1 MEVLVQIDAGELVQD
16 IDDGMGVTIGQGT
29 VIFVAI
35 PAVMFRTPYTA
46 VSLEFVNTDGLREF
60 GWRAE
65 MDGLKDR
72 LDSALGDMVP
82 SCDLGESERLYQ
94 IQENGVIESL
104 RHAKRRMDPVGSL
117 VERGVTVLAQESA
130 LVEGDDGTAMITGD
144 VPDGLYGTGVLDDTV
159 IRTTVKTQ
167 SLTGY
172 RHIESDEI
180 VVLEDLNVFDSGF
193 LWQFCQIVG
202 CFHSCSMPP
211 SINFCC
217 KPIITREVWNN
228 YGSAQHSNKSYG
240 SFKNNW

>member
-1 MEVLVQIDAGELVQD
+1 
-16 IDDGMGVTIGQGT
+16 
-29 VIFVAI
+29 
-35 PAVMFRTPYTA
+35 
-46 VSLEFVNTDGLREF
+46 
-60 GWRAE
+60 
-65 MDGLKDR
+65 MD
-72 LDSALGDMVP
+72 S
-82 SCDLGESERLYQ
+82 
-94 IQENGVIESL
+94 
-104 RHAKRRMDPVGSL
+104 VGRL

-144 VPDGLYGTGVLDDTV
+144 VPDGLYGTGVLDDIV

-180 VVLEDLNVFDSGF
+180 VVLEDLNVFDSCF

-217 KPIITREVWNN
+217 KPIITGEVWNN
-228 YGSAQHSNKSYG
+228 YGSDQHSNKSYG

>member
-1 MEVLVQIDAGELVQD
+1 
-16 IDDGMGVTIGQGT
+16 
-29 VIFVAI
+29 
-35 PAVMFRTPYTA
+35 
-46 VSLEFVNTDGLREF
+46 
-60 GWRAE
+60 
-65 MDGLKDR
+65 MD
-72 LDSALGDMVP
+72 S
-82 SCDLGESERLYQ
+82 
-94 IQENGVIESL
+94 
-104 RHAKRRMDPVGSL
+104 VGRL

-144 VPDGLYGTGVLDDTV
+144 VPDGLYGTGVLDDIV

-172 RHIESDEI
+172 RHIESDEL
-180 VVLEDLNVFDSGF
+180 VVLEDLNVFDSCF

-228 YGSAQHSNKSYG
+228 YGSDQHSNKSYG